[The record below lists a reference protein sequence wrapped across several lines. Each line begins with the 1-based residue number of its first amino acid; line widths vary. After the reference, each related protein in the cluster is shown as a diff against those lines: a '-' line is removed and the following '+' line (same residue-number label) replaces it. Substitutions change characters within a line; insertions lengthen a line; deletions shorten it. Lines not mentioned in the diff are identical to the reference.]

1 MFKKSLLILLIFT
14 LTFFVSYAFAA
25 PTVSVWDS
33 TIKNSLTDVSDVNI
47 LEYSEDDWLI
57 SLKWIFIAI
66 KDSLQNLT
74 MLLAIWA
81 FLFIWIRLWMARWNP
96 EEFKKWLMH
105 LVYAIIWIFIITAAW
120 AIVKLF
126 TWFSI

>member
-1 MFKKSLLILLIFT
+1 MFKKSLLILLLFT
-14 LTFFVSYAFAA
+14 LSFFISLAFAA

-33 TIKNSLTDVSDVNI
+33 TIKDSLIDVSDENI
-47 LEYSEDDWLI
+47 LDNNDDNGL
-57 SLKWIFIAI
+57 SLLWWIFTWL

-74 MLLAIWA
+74 MLLAVWA

-96 EEFKKWLMH
+96 EEFKKGLMH